1 MTIRRPAFITIS
13 LIIVLT
19 LASAALGAMVSGG
32 SDDPWYAALTKPS
45 FSPPDY
51 VFGIV
56 WPILF
61 TLMIISA
68 VIVRL
73 KAGSFVGSSSA
84 LGLYFT
90 QLAVGI
96 AWSWLFFGFNQLL
109 YAMIVLV
116 ILWFLIAAMI
126 RSFGRHSL
134 SAAALQIPYIGW
146 ISFAGTLNASL
157 LILNQ

>member
-1 MTIRRPAFITIS
+1 
-13 LIIVLT
+13 
-19 LASAALGAMVSGG
+19 
-32 SDDPWYAALTKPS
+32 
-45 FSPPDY
+45 
-51 VFGIV
+51 
-56 WPILF
+56 
-61 TLMIISA
+61 
-68 VIVRL
+68 
-73 KAGSFVGSSSA
+73 GSSSA

-146 ISFAGTLNASL
+146 ISFAGALNASL